1 MVNKKIYLTPVA
13 ASLALTLGLTGCSL
27 FDSEDGASVV
37 PVDPVTPVDP
47 TDVEGTA
54 NAEFNVF
61 ISGKAV
67 KGTMR
72 NAELTVK
79 ELKDGELI
87 DIAFRSELG
96 SVEEKATSSTE
107 SDAIA
112 KATAQ
117 IIAGS
122 PSSLQTA
129 DDGTYGFYIDQSFS
143 GALYITV
150 KTTKTSGFI
159 KCDAILGCGDFSA
172 ASNLDVNA
180 NLKVDFDEWYQDDL
194 TLNVVKEITAQQANR
209 KSKGAEGTTKAY
221 TANATIFTSLAT
233 ELLQSESENG
243 NAIDSAAISKASLST
258 LLLLLG
264 PDAAKEAILLA
275 GDISIGGAVDFTNVG
290 SEDVI
295 NAGTLALIN
304 VASTIQNIAS
314 SSDGSS
320 LDSVINTLKTGVSGG
335 AVKGSSN
342 QTVAALAATLQEEAT
357 KTATVFVAIASG
369 DVEAI
374 KNALKEIAPELS
386 DDVIAD
392 LADKAKEARD
402 KAIESGST
410 DEATLNEAAEDSKKA
425 VEDLGC
431 TGDECNADDQAFINE
446 GVAQLNEA
454 LTSAQTRFTV
464 INSQFDSL
472 STSLAAVVAAGQ
484 TLDTLEQKEAYLQL
498 ADGLV
503 VTIAASNLNSDI
515 TNLIA
520 QVTLI
525 ESSAESFTALT
536 SAAQAVLTGAQALLQ
551 NANSVNSNYAALVTS
566 ANDELQKAI
575 GAFGG
580 DDNTAKILAQ
590 TALSRIIATQSNFEA
605 QNDNLDNTVEDA
617 NSQFASATDTTAL
630 EAALATAQS
639 AVELFGEINS
649 GVDAILSD
657 IALAKARAESYVSAA
672 TDAQKEEAEQILADV
687 QSIENQFNSGLAVF
701 RAKEQPIRALRTQ
714 IAAGFDVARGKEG
727 TTRLTSIGFVTKD
740 GADAVFNAG
749 EVVYDVVRDI
759 WEQDLGS
766 GLHTGTA
773 PNYPA
778 WTYTYDTDG
787 YRIELSNAQEGT
799 EISAVAQVNS
809 GASSRII
816 LTWSGILKAVEG
828 QTVEVKSPDLAEC
841 ERWALG
847 TIDTPNA
854 SCSVISI
861 DGNIATIEDAKDF
874 EATKG
879 ETFNIVEFIDGQY
892 GFNGTM
898 YAELTSVDATG
909 NPSPLF
915 VDDAIELANVRIN
928 GTTQDLV
935 MGLELALRN
944 EDGVDELGM
953 AKVTL
958 DLFNG
963 YAFNVNLVDSDAP
976 LVGEVSIDNNSSPLK
991 VGDVLEITN
1000 GFRVTYIDGVS
1011 IDYTDID
1018 FLGQST
1024 NP

>member
-13 ASLALTLGLTGCSL
+13 ASLALTLGLSGCSL
-27 FDSEDGASVV
+27 FDSEDGASTV
-37 PVDPVTPVDP
+37 PVDPITPVDP

-54 NAEFNVF
+54 TAEFNVF
-61 ISGKAV
+61 VSGKAV

-72 NAELTVK
+72 GAELTVK

-87 DIAFRSELG
+87 DIAFRSELV
-96 SVEEKATSSTE
+96 SVEEKATSTTE
-107 SDAIA
+107 SEAIA
-112 KATAQ
+112 KAHAQ

-150 KTTKTSGFI
+150 KTTKSSGFI
-159 KCDAILGCGDFSA
+159 KCDAILGCGSFSA
-172 ASNLDVNA
+172 ASSLDVNA

-194 TLNVVKEITAQQANR
+194 TLNVVKEITAQASRNA
-209 KSKGAEGTTKAY
+209 KGAEGTTKAY

-233 ELLQSESENG
+233 ELLQAESENG
-243 NAIDSAAISKASLST
+243 NAINSEVISKASLNT

-275 GDISIGGAVDFTNVG
+275 GDISIGGAIDFTNVG
-290 SEDVI
+290 SEDVV

-314 SSDGSS
+314 NGTGSS
-320 LDSVINTLKTGVSGG
+320 LDSVIGVLKEGVSGG
-335 AVKGSSN
+335 AVKGSNN
-342 QTVAALAATLQEEAT
+342 QAVAALAATLQEEVT
-357 KTATVFVAIASG
+357 KTATLFVAIASG

-374 KNALKEIAPELS
+374 KSALKEIAPELS
-386 DDVIAD
+386 DDAISE

-402 KAIESGST
+402 EAIEAGAT
-410 DEATLNEAAEDSKKA
+410 DEATLNDAAEDSKKA

-431 TGDECNADDQAFINE
+431 TGDGCNADDQALINE
-446 GVAQLNEA
+446 GVAQLSEA
-454 LTSAQTRFTV
+454 LTNAQTRFATL
-464 INSQFDSL
+464 NDRFDGL
-472 STSLAAVVAAGQ
+472 NTSLAAVVAAGQ
-484 TLDTLEQKEAYLQL
+484 TLDTQAQKEAYLQL

-503 VTIAASNLNSDI
+503 VTIAASNLISDI

-525 ESSAESFTALT
+525 ESSAESFTSLT
-536 SAAQAVLTGAQALLQ
+536 SAAQAVLTGAQSLLQ
-551 NANSVNSNYAALVTS
+551 NANTVNSNYAALVAS
-566 ANDELQKAI
+566 ANEELQKALDS
-575 GAFGG
+575 FGDG
-580 DDNTAKILAQ
+580 ENIAKILAE
-590 TALSRIIATQSNFEA
+590 TTLARVVETQNNFNA
-605 QNDNLDNTVEDA
+605 QNNTLDNTVEDA
-617 NSQFASATDTTAL
+617 TSQFAAATDTSSL
-630 EAALATAQS
+630 EGALATAQS

-649 GVDAILSD
+649 GVSGILTD
-657 IALAKARAESYVSAA
+657 IELAKTRAESYVSSA
-672 TDAQKEEAEQILADV
+672 TDSQKEEAEQILASV
-687 QSIENQFNSGLAVF
+687 QGIESQFNSDLAVF

-714 IAAGFDVARGKEG
+714 ISAGFDVARGKEG

-766 GLHTGTA
+766 GLHSGTA

-787 YRIELSNAQEGT
+787 YRIELTNTQEGT
-799 EISAVAQVNS
+799 DISAVAQVNS

-816 LTWSGILKAVEG
+816 LTWSGMLKAVEG

-847 TIDTPNA
+847 TIETPNA

-874 EATKG
+874 EASKA

-898 YAELTSVDATG
+898 FAELTSVDANG

-915 VDDAIELANVRIN
+915 VDDAIEVADVRIN

-976 LVGEVSIDNNSSPLK
+976 LVGEVLINNNSSPLK

-1018 FLGQST
+1018 FIGQST
-1024 NP
+1024 NQ